1 MIESTRDPAAE
12 LAEAHERYDE
22 IEEEIAEH
30 GEADL
35 EALADAH
42 DRATTLL
49 ETYEDRATG
58 TGDFEAFI
66 EFQESFDELVESL
79 DEDLPQRSAFEDA
92 NDRFDK
98 RRLSSS
104 DFAAAR
110 EALAPV
116 AERVELL
123 DEREQRHERYREAR
137 RRVRTRRDDL
147 DDDIA
152 ELERLSALTDI
163 DLDAPVGDLR
173 GVVEEYNEGVGEAFR
188 RFRREASARE
198 VLEFVEQT
206 EQYPLVHLRP
216 PPDDLRTYVET
227 SPVGEQPI
235 TQLLEYADYSPSK
248 LAHYVDDP
256 EQLRKNVAVHR
267 SYLDGLDATPL
278 EIHWPPPPARECRFL
293 LRELVSVVGRFASDE
308 VVRTLHE
315 LRAFARSGR
324 YDRLQ
329 RAATAR
335 EELSE
340 RDRERIAAGD
350 VDEDLRSAERDRE
363 RLSEALSTHSGP

>member
-1 MIESTRDPAAE
+1 MTESARDLAAE
-12 LAEAHERYDE
+12 LAEAHEAYDE
-22 IEEEIAEH
+22 IEEEIADH

-49 ETYEDRATG
+49 DSYEDRATG

-79 DEDLPQRSAFEDA
+79 DEELPQHPAFEDA

-98 RRLSSS
+98 RRLSMS

-116 AERVELL
+116 GERVELL
-123 DEREQRHERYREAR
+123 DERAKRRERYQEAR
-137 RRVRTRRDDL
+137 RRVRTRQDDL
-147 DDDIA
+147 DDEIA
-152 ELERLSALTDI
+152 DLERLSALTDI
-163 DLDAPVGDLR
+163 DLDVPVGDLR
-173 GVVEEYNEGVGEAFR
+173 GVVEGYNEGVREAFR
-188 RFRREASARE
+188 QFRREASARE
-198 VLEFVEQT
+198 VLGFVERT
-206 EQYPLVHLRP
+206 EQYPLVHVRP
-216 PPDDLRTYVET
+216 PPDDLREYVET
-227 SPVGEQPI
+227 SPVGNESL
-235 TQLLEYADYSPSK
+235 TELLEYAEYSPSK

-256 EQLRKNVAVHR
+256 ERLRKNVAVHR

-278 EIHWPPPPARECRFL
+278 TVAWPPPPARECRFL

-308 VVRTLHE
+308 VVKTLHE
-315 LRAFARSGR
+315 LRAFARDER

-335 EELSE
+335 EELTE
-340 RDRERIAAGD
+340 RDRERIAAGE
-350 VDEDLRSAERDRE
+350 VDEDLQDTEDERE
-363 RLSEALSTHSGP
+363 RLAAALSAHPGP